1 MIQSDL
7 LNPTFLAIAL
17 AHAFVTLFMT
27 GLIWFVQIVHY
38 PAHAMVGP
46 AEFASYQRA
55 HMRRTTYV
63 VAPAMLIEAATA
75 TLLLALAPE
84 SVGRALPGVGL
95 ALLAGVWLTTWG
107 LLVPRHRIL
116 EKGFD
121 AEAAR
126 ALVTI
131 NWLRTGL
138 WSARGVIALW
148 ILLLAAR
155 EGGA

>member
-1 MIQSDL
+1 MMGEIGNSTAL
-7 LNPTFLAIAL
+7 WIAL
-17 AHAFVTLFMT
+17 AHAFATLFMT

-46 AEFASYQRA
+46 AEFTSYQRA
-55 HMRRTTYV
+55 HMRRTAYV

-75 TLLLALAPE
+75 ALLLALAPE
-84 SVGRALPGVGL
+84 SVGRALPGVGF
-95 ALLAGVWLTTWG
+95 ALLAGVWLATWG

-126 ALVTI
+126 GLVTL
-131 NWLRTGL
+131 NWLRTAL

-155 EGGA
+155 EAGS